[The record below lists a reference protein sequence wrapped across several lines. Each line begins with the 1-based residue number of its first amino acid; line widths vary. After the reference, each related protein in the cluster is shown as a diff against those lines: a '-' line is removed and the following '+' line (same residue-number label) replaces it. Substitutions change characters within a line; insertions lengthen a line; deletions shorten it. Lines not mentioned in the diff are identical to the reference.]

1 MTFFHVAVDDYMA
14 VGLGIG
20 GSEAPKEEHRKSL
33 STERTFNTISRDADL
48 FTKLRE
54 SSLRRVIGDP
64 T

>member
-1 MTFFHVAVDDYMA
+1 MA

-48 FTKLRE
+48 INKLRKCACAILI
-54 SSLRRVIGDP
+54 SDKIGAR
-64 T
+64 